1 MTKRKNVVSK
11 MLLLVV
17 ILTLISCCFLGST
30 FARYTSSGSG
40 TGTLEVATW
49 KLSHAGD
56 NIDVNFNMLSPSK
69 DVYSSKVRSN
79 STGRLLVA
87 TITYEVDVETILTFS
102 TSEAVFGGSPAY
114 GSNGVASD
122 GIPTEEEVKEVFSIA
137 LYVNESGNDADAATA
152 YSEITLEAESSGTIY
167 VYAEVTWT
175 SDTAAIKGDNA
186 DKRDTWIG
194 GNITGLTYNI
204 SYTAVQST
212 QIPEA

>member
-1 MTKRKNVVSK
+1 
-11 MLLLVV
+11 MLLLVL

-30 FARYTSSGSG
+30 FARYTTGGEG

-56 NIDVNFNMLSPSK
+56 NIDVNFDMLSPSK
-69 DVYSSKVRSN
+69 DVYSSEVRSN

-102 TSEAVFGGSPAY
+102 TGEAVFGGSPTY
-114 GSNGVASD
+114 GSKGVASD
-122 GIPTEEEVKEVFSIA
+122 GIPTANEVKEVFSIA
-137 LYVNESGNDADAATA
+137 LYVNESGNDAGAATA

-175 SDTAAIKGDNA
+175 SDTATIKGENA

-204 SYTAVQST
+204 SYTAVQNT

>member
-56 NIDVNFNMLSPSK
+56 NIDVNFDMLSPSK
-69 DVYSSKVRSN
+69 DVYSSEVRSN

-102 TSEAVFGGSPAY
+102 TGEAVFGGSPAY
-114 GSNGVASD
+114 GSKGVATD
-122 GIPTEEEVKEVFSIA
+122 GIPTANEVKEVFSIA
-137 LYVNESGNDADAATA
+137 LYVNGSGNDAGAATA
-152 YSEITLEAESSGTIY
+152 YSEITLEAESNGTIY

-175 SDTAAIKGDNA
+175 SDTATIKGENA

-204 SYTAVQST
+204 SYTAVQNT